1 MPAYTEARIKS
12 LCAEALAAKSPADV
26 DRIVA
31 ELRVALEEHTF
42 LAKALLEGQFSNLA
56 FLDRVAR
63 WSSSEEKSATTTAPQ
78 GIESR

>member
-26 DRIVA
+26 DRVVA
-31 ELRVALEEHTF
+31 ELRIALEEHTL

-56 FLDRVAR
+56 FFDRVAR
-63 WSSSEEKSATTTAPQ
+63 WGSEE
-78 GIESR
+78 

>member
-12 LCAEALAAKSPADV
+12 LCAEALAAKSAADV

-31 ELRVALEEHTF
+31 ELRVALEEHTL
-42 LAKALLEGQFSNLA
+42 LAQALLEGQFSNLA

-63 WSSSEEKSATTTAPQ
+63 WSTAK
-78 GIESR
+78 E

>member
-1 MPAYTEARIKS
+1 MSDNLHTVPAYTEARIKS
-12 LCAEALAAKSPADV
+12 LCAEALAAKSAADV

-31 ELRVALEEHTF
+31 ELRVALEEHAL

-63 WSSSEEKSATTTAPQ
+63 WSTAK
-78 GIESR
+78 E